1 MFWLQPEDL
10 CPCRFCRRLV
20 PSCRPCPRVSSRRFW
35 HTVYSAQARC
45 DPTARRL
52 LVKDALRGAS
62 ATRPR
67 SATPLGRV
75 GLDGSPPPVRSAGS
89 RAWWSSP
96 RQPGGPHCRPLRK
109 SLGMDDAH
117 TMGIRLKQ
125 TNRLSRGYA
134 WRWFE
139 SRRIRRSRGTI
150 VEHLPLLCPE
160 PDGGPKV
167 GNASSL
173 AILRCTLLPSL
184 AGSCRGYQT
193 ALRLQGRSLVP
204 LSLPFQRG
212 GRSGAAICEPRG
224 RGDGPAWRGNT
235 KRVRKRRTGCR
246 HVVMTYPDRNV
257 KLSASSTSQRE
268 VQDPS
273 G

>member
-89 RAWWSSP
+89 RACWSSP
-96 RQPGGPHCRPLRK
+96 RQPGGPHCRPVRK

-173 AILRCTLLPSL
+173 AILRCTLLPPFPRWLVQRLPDRLAPPRSLPRASL
-184 AGSCRGYQT
+184 APFPARRPVWCRH
-193 ALRLQGRSLVP
+193 LRATRE
-204 LSLPFQRG
+204 G
-212 GRSGAAICEPRG
+212 GRPSVEREYQASAQTQDRLSSRSHDVPR
-224 RGDGPAWRGNT
+224 P
-235 KRVRKRRTGCR
+235 
-246 HVVMTYPDRNV
+246 
-257 KLSASSTSQRE
+257 
-268 VQDPS
+268 
-273 G
+273 